1 MTALYITLVI
11 CIAILAFKLGYDYA
25 IQREKKRFIKTYHS
39 IYSYIT
45 EEFENTAAKP
55 EEFISGA
62 KQCANTFADMF
73 VKKRVTKL
81 KRTEKENKK

>member
-1 MTALYITLVI
+1 MIGLYIALVV
-11 CIAILAFKLGYDYA
+11 CIAILAFKFGYDYA
-25 IQREKKRFIKTYHS
+25 IRKEKKRFIKTYRE
-39 IYSYIT
+39 IYFYIE
-45 EEFENTAAKP
+45 EEFENTAKKP

-73 VKKRVTKL
+73 VKRITKL